1 MKIQDK
7 IIHNLEW
14 GNKRLKEINKGL
26 SEEQLEIL
34 EFCLLNDTKQF
45 VIPVVSKSL
54 MNKRFAES
62 RERTARVRE
71 QIAIEK
77 FIEIYYDGDDDLT
90 FEEVNK
96 RLKLH

>member
-7 IIHNLEW
+7 IIQNLEW

-45 VIPVVSKSL
+45 VIPVVS
-54 MNKRFAES
+54 
-62 RERTARVRE
+62 
-71 QIAIEK
+71 
-77 FIEIYYDGDDDLT
+77 
-90 FEEVNK
+90 
-96 RLKLH
+96 

>member
-7 IIHNLEW
+7 IIQNLEW

-45 VIPVVSKSL
+45 VIPVVSESVTCWNCNGWGYTL
-54 MNKRFAES
+54 LPNGKRDKHCTVCDGS
-62 RERTARVRE
+62 NVR
-71 QIAIEK
+71 
-77 FIEIYYDGDDDLT
+77 
-90 FEEVNK
+90 
-96 RLKLH
+96 